1 MKAFLSIRVLVL
13 AFFLT
18 GVTSLAT
25 AGMEAM
31 SDGQM
36 GQVQGLS
43 GTIVSTRQLQPKSLE
58 TIDTPG
64 LVNTAGVRA
73 VEDEKTVLSPGS
85 LATDIHPGSSSPDV
99 LFSVHMNVNSVTY
112 RKNDTRMVES
122 WNGNRVD
129 FQSVYMDMNP

>member
-1 MKAFLSIRVLVL
+1 MKVFLSIRALICALFL
-13 AFFLT
+13 A

-25 AGMEAM
+25 AGMEAL

-58 TIDTPG
+58 PIDTPG

-73 VEDEKTVLSPGS
+73 ADDEKTVLSPGN

>member
-1 MKAFLSIRVLVL
+1 MKAFLSIRVLISAL
-13 AFFLT
+13 FLT

-25 AGMEAM
+25 AGMEAL

-73 VEDEKTVLSPGS
+73 VADEKTVFSPGS

-99 LFSVHMNVNSVTY
+99 LFSIHMNVNSVTY
-112 RKNDTRMVES
+112 RKNDTRMVEA
-122 WNGNRVD
+122 WDGNRVD
-129 FQSVYMDMNP
+129 FQSVYTDMNR